1 MKFLGLLY
9 AHVGAVLKAL
19 AQIFFVLG
27 ALSCIVAGIFII
39 VESKQ
44 EEMYGLYGLYLIIF
58 GPIAAWVSSLP
69 LFGFGELIERSV
81 DTNEV
86 INNLDEQLYNI
97 ANSVR
102 AIERVAC
109 EENKD

>member
-1 MKFLGLLY
+1 MGFTYPFPASVKQRFIDLEF
-9 AHVGAVLKAL
+9 KS
-19 AQIFFVLG
+19 
-27 ALSCIVAGIFII
+27 LSKRTDVFEDSEDYNN
-39 VESKQ
+39 ESKQ
-44 EEMYGLYGLYLIIF
+44 EEMYGLYGLYLMIF